1 MEELNEANYDT
12 LEWLPQNAPYV
23 EVDPEK
29 IKLIK
34 TPTEFYEKLL
44 CLIREAKERI
54 IISTLY
60 FGNGS
65 YEKALVDELEK
76 ALAIN
81 PSLKMNILVDCLRG
95 TRGTTENNSV
105 VLLKRYGCIVPFLY
119 RNFKRLTPRAS
130 VYLFHTPCL
139 RGLKKMVLPEKV
151 NEVIG
156 LQHMKLLVF
165 DNHIIFTGANLS
177 DIYFTNRLDRYIV
190 IENCPQL
197 ANFIDSLVEAVGSC
211 SFMLNTQGTTS
222 LAKRCDIHPFKG
234 SHEAYKSMMYDRVM
248 STLNAFSKECD
259 LGNRFSTGTR
269 IYPLLQMG
277 IVSINQEFKF
287 LKKLLSIQNHQLSL
301 TISSGYFNFT
311 DTYIDL
317 ISNQNCFEMDVIYAS
332 PQANGFYQASGLF
345 GFIPLMYVHIS
356 HLFYKIM
363 GSTIRMFE
371 YNRPGWTYHAKG
383 LWIDS
388 KQSSLSATII
398 GSSNFGHRSVHRDLE
413 AQFLITTCSE
423 KLKRGLQ
430 EERSRILDYTT
441 KVDAATFLQRDHFV
455 PFWIRLISR
464 ANAINVYVGRFIVD
478 TFIYRHSSLNMVLL
492 QGLIFGRALMEL
504 LARKGPTPTATAI
517 RLSHRNRAQR
527 KNGMHCGF
535 KHTVNPYERKE
546 LLQRLGSCSVRH
558 LSSGTAAASSPKSLN
573 EFLKD
578 EVWIPVYR
586 FRGIHYSVMA
596 TKVKLA
602 LTISSVSLIPYKYWQ
617 YLDDTVSIDHFI
629 SISAFASF
637 TTLAF
642 IFFCR
647 FFNGLIG
654 VISMNE
660 TNEYIRVGY
669 LSFWGTRCN
678 KYMKVDDVIPLNE
691 LSTGINNKVIRLRQ
705 YSSNGML
712 RLSLFN
718 AELLDKERATILFG
732 DINVFSS
739 AKKTE

>member
-1 MEELNEANYDT
+1 MGELNEANYDA

-54 IISTLY
+54 VISTLY

-65 YEKALVDELEK
+65 YEKALVNELEK
-76 ALAIN
+76 ALAMN
-81 PSLKMNILVDCLRG
+81 PNLKMNILVDYLRG
-95 TRGTTENNSV
+95 TRGTAENNSV
-105 VLLKRYGCIVPFLY
+105 LLLKRYGCIVSMLIHPFLY

-151 NEVIG
+151 NEVVG
-156 LQHMKLLVF
+156 LQHMKLLIF

-177 DIYFTNRLDRYIV
+177 GIYFTNRLDRYIL

-211 SFMLNTQGTTS
+211 SFMLNRQGITS
-222 LAKRCDIHPFKG
+222 LANKCDIHPFKG
-234 SHEAYKSMMYDRVM
+234 NYEAYKSMMYNRVM

-259 LGNRFSTGTR
+259 LENRFSTGTR

-277 IVSINQEFKF
+277 IVSISQEFKF
-287 LKKLLSIQNHQLSL
+287 LKNLLSMQNHHLSL
-301 TISSGYFNFT
+301 TISSGYLNFT
-311 DTYIDL
+311 DTYTDL

-356 HLFYKIM
+356 YLFYKIM
-363 GSTIRMFE
+363 GSTVQMFE

-383 LWIDS
+383 VWIDS
-388 KQSSLSATII
+388 KQSSLSATMI

-413 AQFLITTCSE
+413 AQILIITCSE

-464 ANAINVYVGRFIVD
+464 FI
-478 TFIYRHSSLNMVLL
+478 
-492 QGLIFGRALMEL
+492 
-504 LARKGPTPTATAI
+504 
-517 RLSHRNRAQR
+517 RNY
-527 KNGMHCGF
+527 F
-535 KHTVNPYERKE
+535 
-546 LLQRLGSCSVRH
+546 
-558 LSSGTAAASSPKSLN
+558 
-573 EFLKD
+573 
-578 EVWIPVYR
+578 
-586 FRGIHYSVMA
+586 
-596 TKVKLA
+596 
-602 LTISSVSLIPYKYWQ
+602 
-617 YLDDTVSIDHFI
+617 
-629 SISAFASF
+629 
-637 TTLAF
+637 
-642 IFFCR
+642 
-647 FFNGLIG
+647 
-654 VISMNE
+654 
-660 TNEYIRVGY
+660 
-669 LSFWGTRCN
+669 
-678 KYMKVDDVIPLNE
+678 
-691 LSTGINNKVIRLRQ
+691 
-705 YSSNGML
+705 
-712 RLSLFN
+712 
-718 AELLDKERATILFG
+718 
-732 DINVFSS
+732 
-739 AKKTE
+739 